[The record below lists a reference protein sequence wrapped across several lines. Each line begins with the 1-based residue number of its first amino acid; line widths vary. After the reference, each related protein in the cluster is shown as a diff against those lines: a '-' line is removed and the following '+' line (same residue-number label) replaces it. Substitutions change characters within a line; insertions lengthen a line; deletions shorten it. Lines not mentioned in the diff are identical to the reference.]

1 MENRIMRKHL
11 IGTILVLAAL
21 AACNKEI
28 DTQTPAIVDPVEETP
43 AGKVTLTF
51 KATIGEETR
60 TVYANDK
67 TASWAAGDKISVCL
81 TDSESYD
88 VVDFTTED
96 GVTFTGEVNPGYTT
110 PVSAIYPANEVYTTY
125 SWNSYFSQDDGSV
138 TAVRLADGYELG
150 SDDDPGKFIPLIGT
164 YDGETMTF
172 HHFCNTL
179 KVTLTNIPEDAAY
192 FTFAT
197 NKQKLVSDFSLTG
210 GRMGLVSQ
218 EDDVDTS
225 VYFEFEPGSL
235 TTRSFYIPVPDGT
248 LAANSY
254 VALQDGGG
262 ADLFKKRIS
271 SSPTFGLNANEKDAI
286 RVLPEVACWTRNE
299 DWNAYY
305 FGPYKSDGTIKQ
317 RISLEN
323 MTGSYYY
330 EVLTN
335 SQFNNT
341 YHGSAADYF
350 SSTHFS
356 TKISGLTTSY
366 TASVLNLNYSSLT
379 KGKYYVMLFGL
390 DSSRKFTGEY
400 SCIEVVNP
408 TFSTPEGWSISVV
421 DDYKVAYTVPDGT
434 KWQYVSVTASDFE
447 TTYLGHLEYLIYKG
461 IRDRKGWHEQ
471 TPSSWGP
478 RTGNLT
484 TVSSTANEGDYI
496 YLCIGIDENYR
507 PTGEYCR
514 LDYSFETP
522 SEAYSA
528 WLGTWT
534 VTDSKSTPNV
544 DTWTI
549 SRKQANHTY
558 SVSGMNGNLFTAVAN
573 YDAIN
578 NRIVFQSQIVGS
590 SNTSNYYLFGSGSD
604 VNHAVRQTE
613 EPYDL
618 MYVEQTANG
627 ITLNGFTLPDNTV
640 CARYYRMNYNRS
652 TSAWTYNNARY
663 IPSILTPAE

>member
-1 MENRIMRKHL
+1 MRKHL

-21 AACNKEI
+21 AACNKEV
-28 DTQTPAIVDPVEETP
+28 DTQTPATVDPVEETP

-125 SWNSYFSQDDGSV
+125 SWNNYFSQENGSV

-179 KVTLTNIPEDAAY
+179 KVTLTNIPDDAAY
-192 FTFAT
+192 FTFTT

-225 VYFEFEPGSL
+225 VSFEFEPGSL

-254 VALQDGGG
+254 VALLDGGG
-262 ADLFKKRIS
+262 VDLFKKRIT
-271 SSPTFGLNANEKDAI
+271 SSPTFGRNANSKDAI

-305 FGPYKSDGTIKQ
+305 YGSYKTTAGAINK
-317 RISLEN
+317 RICLEN
-323 MTGSYYY
+323 MTGAYNY
-330 EVLTN
+330 EVLT
-335 SQFNNT
+335 STTFNNI
-341 YHGSAADYF
+341 YGGSVANYL
-350 SSTHFS
+350 SSAHFDEYVG
-356 TKISGLTTSY
+356 GLTQSY
-366 TASVLNLNYSSLT
+366 STETKNINYNSLSKGT
-379 KGKYYVMLFGL
+379 KYVIVFGL
-390 DSSRKFTGEY
+390 DAEWKFTGEY
-400 SCIEVVNP
+400 NCIEVVYP
-408 TFSTPEGWSISVV
+408 TFSTPDGWSITVSESES
-421 DDYKVAYTVPDGT
+421 DSRLGYSVPDGT
-434 KWQYVSVTASDFE
+434 KWNYISIKKSLFE
-447 TTYLGHLEYLIYKG
+447 SSYLDDLEYLIYYT
-461 IRDRKGWHEQ
+461 IRNRK
-471 TPSSWGP
+471 SSYDSGGSDWAP
-478 RTGNLT
+478 LTGNHT
-484 TVSSTANEGDYI
+484 YPVNYSGEYI
-496 YLCIGIDENYR
+496 LLSVGIDDNYR

-514 LDYSFETP
+514 IDYSFETP
-522 SEAYSA
+522 SDEYNA
-528 WLGTWT
+528 WIGKWT
-534 VTDSKSTPNV
+534 VSDGTNN

-549 SRKQANHTY
+549 SRRQANHSYTITGVAGKSYKVVGQYDNGSLKLFSQQLEEKYTY
-558 SVSGMNGNLFTAVAN
+558 SNIDRDLSLFALSKTSYYTGMDRLIMTITADSNGVSVNPATDTAPGGYGLYFKVTNWNTYASWKRSFAN
-573 YDAIN
+573 SITMT
-578 NRIVFQSQIVGS
+578 RV
-590 SNTSNYYLFGSGSD
+590 
-604 VNHAVRQTE
+604 TE
-613 EPYDL
+613 
-618 MYVEQTANG
+618 
-627 ITLNGFTLPDNTV
+627 
-640 CARYYRMNYNRS
+640 
-652 TSAWTYNNARY
+652 
-663 IPSILTPAE
+663 

>member
-1 MENRIMRKHL
+1 MRKHL

-28 DTQTPAIVDPVEETP
+28 DTQTPATVDPVEETP

-96 GVTFTGEVNPGYTT
+96 GVTFSGEVNPGYTT

-125 SWNSYFSQDDGSV
+125 AWNSYFSQDNGSV

-150 SDDDPGKFIPLIGT
+150 SDDDPGKFIPLIGS

-225 VYFEFEPGSL
+225 VSFEFEPGSL

-262 ADLFKKRIS
+262 ADLFKKRIT
-271 SSPTFGLNANEKDAI
+271 SSPTFGLNANSKDAI

-299 DWNAYY
+299 DWTAYY
-305 FGPYKSDGTIKQ
+305 YGSYKTSGGTIGK
-317 RISLEN
+317 RIRAEN
-323 MTGSYYY
+323 LTGNYYY

-335 SQFNNT
+335 SVFTNT
-341 YHGSAADYF
+341 YGGSVVEYL
-350 SSTHFS
+350 SSQHFS
-356 TKISGLTTSY
+356 DLVNGLTSSY
-366 TASVLNLNYSSLT
+366 SAPNLNINFTSMN
-379 KGKYYVMLFGL
+379 KGTRYVMLFGL
-390 DSSRKFTGEY
+390 DSNMKFTGEY
-400 SCIEVVNP
+400 NCIKVVYP
-408 TFSTPEGWSISVV
+408 SFTKPVGWSINVTENTNNFAV
-421 DDYKVAYTVPDGT
+421 RYTVPKTT
-434 KWQYVSVTASDFE
+434 KWQYVSVSASSFADS
-447 TTYLGHLEYLIYKG
+447 YLSDLEYLIYSA
-461 IRDRKGWHEQ
+461 IRSAKSSYESD
-471 TPSSWGP
+471 PSKWEP
-478 RTGNLT
+478 RTGTITYTNTFSGEYVVLL
-484 TVSSTANEGDYI
+484 V
-496 YLCIGIDENYR
+496 GIDDDYR
-507 PTGEYCR
+507 PTGEYQR
-514 LDYSFETP
+514 LDYNFEKETP
-522 SEAYSA
+522 TAEYER
-528 WLGTWT
+528 WIGTWK
-534 VTDSKSTPNV
+534 VV
-544 DTWTI
+544 DNQASPKTNTWTI
-549 SRKQANHTY
+549 SRKRANHTY
-558 SVSGMNGNLFTAVAN
+558 NVKGVDSAGSTTCEAVFDPETGNIKIQKQEHFWYITSGNEERSISLFARKGTTFYSSVVDIMFAQFNDDTYSTA
-573 YDAIN
+573 
-578 NRIVFQSQIVGS
+578 
-590 SNTSNYYLFGSGSD
+590 
-604 VNHAVRQTE
+604 
-613 EPYDL
+613 
-618 MYVEQTANG
+618 
-627 ITLNGFTLPDNTV
+627 TLNGFEDYDSYYLPFYVNGVRNT
-640 CARYYRMNYNRS
+640 S
-652 TSAWTYNNARY
+652 TSYGIRY
-663 IPSILTPAE
+663 LPSTMTKQ